1 MTTIFKTPFATQGD
15 KASIPVE
22 IQSDGSVSYTQ
33 GYGYDYERDQVTD
46 PAAKDIERE
55 KMNGIFHDITEA
67 IGEIQRFG
75 FPKWDEAGKPY
86 AIRTIVYH
94 KNKVWQSK
102 VENNNIEPVA
112 GNAWAELKAD
122 ATASDVGAYSKGE
135 SDKRFQ
141 PLGNYT
147 PSGYSY
153 SKAETDTKYQPKGNY
168 APAGNYAN
176 KGDSYTKTE
185 SDGRYQAKGS
195 YQPSGNYALAGAS
208 YIKAESDG
216 RYQPKGNYADRSS
229 SETQSFSSPIIALK
243 EVMSRNGNI
252 SLGIKTVDKPE
263 VVFNFGTIWRS
274 LSFQDKDGTFALV
287 GDSYTRI
294 ESDGRYQAKGSYAT
308 AGSSYTKAES
318 DGRYQGKGNYQPAGN
333 YALVGA
339 SYTKAESDGKY
350 QPKGSYQ
357 TSGYSYSKSESDS
370 KYQPKGNYGAK
381 NTANKAQSGWWKCGD
396 TGLIYQWGVVTGCT
410 TRTDSRAFPIP
421 FPNKCLSVSGSY
433 VSEDDFGQGISIKI
447 KSNKDMLIISHG
459 ASGEW
464 KNTKVQY
471 IAIGY

>member
-22 IQSDGSVSYTQ
+22 IQPDGSVSYTQ

-67 IGEIQRFG
+67 IGEIQLFG
-75 FPKWDEAGKPY
+75 FPKWAEAGQPY
-86 AIRTIVYH
+86 AIRAIVYH

-122 ATASDVGAYSKGE
+122 VTAGDVGAYSKTE
-135 SDKRFQ
+135 SDQRFQ

-195 YQPSGNYALAGAS
+195 YQPSGDYATNTALNSGLNNKLDKSRISQGIGPSTEHVMSQKASTDAFQPKGNYALAGAS
-208 YIKAESDG
+208 Y
-216 RYQPKGNYADRSS
+216 
-229 SETQSFSSPIIALK
+229 T
-243 EVMSRNGNI
+243 
-252 SLGIKTVDKPE
+252 KT
-263 VVFNFGTIWRS
+263 
-274 LSFQDKDGTFALV
+274 
-287 GDSYTRI
+287 

-318 DGRYQGKGNYQPAGN
+318 DERYQGKGNYQPAGN

-357 TSGYSYSKSESDS
+357 ASGYSYSKSESDG
-370 KYQPKGNYGAK
+370 KYQPKGNYAPAGNYGAK
-381 NTANKAQSGWWKCGD
+381 NTASKAQSGWWKCGD
-396 TGLIYQWGVVTGCT
+396 TGIMQQWNRLKWSAGQSLDFKFAT
-410 TRTDSRAFPIP
+410 P
-421 FPNKCLSVSGSY
+421 FPNAVLAIMVTAAEGY
-433 VSEDDFGQGISIKI
+433 A
-447 KSNKDMLIISHG
+447 MLGTTNRSKTG
-459 ASGEW
+459 FTLTGNAG
-464 KNTKVQY
+464 Y
-471 IAIGY
+471 IDCFYLAIGY

>member
-22 IQSDGSVSYTQ
+22 IQPDGSVSYTQ

-67 IGEIQRFG
+67 IGEIQLFG
-75 FPKWDEAGKPY
+75 FPKWAEAGQPY
-86 AIRTIVYH
+86 AIRAIVYH

-122 ATASDVGAYSKGE
+122 VTAGDVGAYSKTE
-135 SDKRFQ
+135 SDQRFQ
-141 PLGNYT
+141 PLGNYA

-195 YQPSGNYALAGAS
+195 YQPSGDYATNSALNSGLNNKLDKSKISQGIGPSTEHVMSQKASTDAFQPKGSYQPSGNYALAGAS
-208 YIKAESDG
+208 Y
-216 RYQPKGNYADRSS
+216 
-229 SETQSFSSPIIALK
+229 T
-243 EVMSRNGNI
+243 
-252 SLGIKTVDKPE
+252 KT
-263 VVFNFGTIWRS
+263 
-274 LSFQDKDGTFALV
+274 
-287 GDSYTRI
+287 

-318 DGRYQGKGNYQPAGN
+318 DGRYQSKGNYQPAGN
-333 YALVGA
+333 YAQVGA
-339 SYTKAESDGKY
+339 SYTKAESDSKY

-357 TSGYSYSKSESDS
+357 ASGYSYSKSESDS
-370 KYQPKGNYGAK
+370 KYQPKGNYAPAGNYGAK

-396 TGLIYQWGVVTGCT
+396 TGIIYQWATVKGCT
-410 TRTDSRAFPIP
+410 TRTDFRSFPIP

-433 VSEDDFGQGISIKI
+433 VNEDDYGQGVSIKI
-447 KSNKDMLIISHG
+447 KSNKDMLIIAHG

-464 KNTKVQY
+464 KNSEVQY

>member
-67 IGEIQRFG
+67 IGEIQLFG

-86 AIRTIVYH
+86 AIRAIVYH
-94 KNKVWQSK
+94 KNKAWQSK

-112 GNAWAELKAD
+112 GNAWTELKAD
-122 ATASDVGAYSKGE
+122 ATAGDVGAYSKTE
-135 SDKRFQ
+135 SDQRFQ
-141 PLGNYT
+141 PLGNYA

-195 YQPSGNYALAGAS
+195 YQPSGDYATNSALNSGLNNKFDKSNVAQGTGTSTVHVMSQKASTDAFQPKGSYQPSGNYALAG
-208 YIKAESDG
+208 
-216 RYQPKGNYADRSS
+216 
-229 SETQSFSSPIIALK
+229 T
-243 EVMSRNGNI
+243 
-252 SLGIKTVDKPE
+252 
-263 VVFNFGTIWRS
+263 
-274 LSFQDKDGTFALV
+274 
-287 GDSYTRI
+287 SYTKT

-318 DGRYQGKGNYQPAGN
+318 DGRYQSKGNYQPAGN

-339 SYTKAESDGKY
+339 SYTKAESDSKY

-357 TSGYSYSKSESDS
+357 ASGYSYSKAETDN
-370 KYQPKGNYGAK
+370 KYQPKGSYA
-381 NTANKAQSGWWKCGD
+381 TAGSSYTKAES
-396 TGLIYQWGVVTGCT
+396 
-410 TRTDSRAFPIP
+410 DSRYSKPTRNSMQKFSW
-421 FPNKCLSVSGSY
+421 PN
-433 VSEDDFGQGISIKI
+433 
-447 KSNKDMLIISHG
+447 NG
-459 ASGEW
+459 ASPINFGRNCSGKLCIIEFNDGGNMVKSTPFIIPQDTISWMHVVVGGAGELRFNISPT
-464 KNTKVQY
+464 KIEKVQTWY
-471 IAIGY
+471 HDVVAVYVEQ

>member
-22 IQSDGSVSYTQ
+22 IQPDGSVSYTQ

-67 IGEIQRFG
+67 IGEIQLFG

-86 AIRTIVYH
+86 AIRAIVYH

-102 VENNNIEPVA
+102 VENNNIEPIA

-122 ATASDVGAYSKGE
+122 ATAGDVGAYSKTE
-135 SDKRFQ
+135 SDQRFQ

-195 YQPSGNYALAGAS
+195 YQPSGDYALVGAS
-208 YIKAESDG
+208 Y
-216 RYQPKGNYADRSS
+216 
-229 SETQSFSSPIIALK
+229 T
-243 EVMSRNGNI
+243 
-252 SLGIKTVDKPE
+252 KT
-263 VVFNFGTIWRS
+263 
-274 LSFQDKDGTFALV
+274 
-287 GDSYTRI
+287 

-308 AGSSYTKAES
+308 TGSSYTKAES
-318 DGRYQGKGNYQPAGN
+318 DGRYQSKGNYQPAGN
-333 YALVGA
+333 YALAGA
-339 SYTKAESDGKY
+339 SYTKTESDGKY
-350 QPKGSYQ
+350 QLKGSYQ
-357 TSGYSYSKSESDS
+357 ASGYSYSKSESDG
-370 KYQPKGNYGAK
+370 KYQPKGNYQPAGNYGEK
-381 NTANKAQSGWWKCGD
+381 NTANKADNGWHKCAD
-396 TGLIYQWGVVTGCT
+396 TGVITQWGTKKIT
-410 TRTDSRAFPIP
+410 YSDNYINLPIS
-421 FPNKCLSVSGSY
+421 FPNKMFS
-433 VSEDDFGQGISIKI
+433 ISIIDGAGKYSVGFNKS
-447 KSNKDMLIISHG
+447 KSN
-459 ASGEW
+459 
-464 KNTKVQY
+464 NTKVFTEMPAPEILIY
-471 IAIGY
+471 WFAIGY

>member
-22 IQSDGSVSYTQ
+22 IQPDGSVSYTQ

-67 IGEIQRFG
+67 IGEIQLFG
-75 FPKWDEAGKPY
+75 FPKWAEAGQPY
-86 AIRTIVYH
+86 ATRAIVYH

-102 VENNNIEPVA
+102 VENNNIEPIA

-122 ATASDVGAYSKGE
+122 VTAGDVGAYSKTE
-135 SDKRFQ
+135 SDQRFQ

-153 SKAETDTKYQPKGNY
+153 SKAETDNKYQPKGNY

-195 YQPSGNYALAGAS
+195 YQPSGNYALVGAS
-208 YIKAESDG
+208 YTKAESDG
-216 RYQPKGNYADRSS
+216 KYQP
-229 SETQSFSSPIIALK
+229 
-243 EVMSRNGNI
+243 
-252 SLGIKTVDKPE
+252 
-263 VVFNFGTIWRS
+263 
-274 LSFQDKDGTFALV
+274 
-287 GDSYTRI
+287 
-294 ESDGRYQAKGSYAT
+294 KGSYAT

-318 DGRYQGKGNYQPAGN
+318 DGRYQAKGSYQPSGDYATNSALNSGLNNKFDKSNIAQGTGTSTVHVMSQKASTDAFQPKGSYQPSGN

-357 TSGYSYSKSESDS
+357 ASGYSYSKSESDG
-370 KYQPKGNYGAK
+370 KYQPKGNYAPAGNYGAK
-381 NTANKAQSGWWKCGD
+381 NTASKAQSGWWKCGD
-396 TGLIYQWGVVTGCT
+396 TGIIYQWATVKGCT
-410 TRTDSRAFPIP
+410 TRTDFRSFPIP

-433 VSEDDFGQGISIKI
+433 VNEDDYGQGVSIKI
-447 KSNKDMLIISHG
+447 KSNKDMLIIAHG

-464 KNTKVQY
+464 KNSEVQY